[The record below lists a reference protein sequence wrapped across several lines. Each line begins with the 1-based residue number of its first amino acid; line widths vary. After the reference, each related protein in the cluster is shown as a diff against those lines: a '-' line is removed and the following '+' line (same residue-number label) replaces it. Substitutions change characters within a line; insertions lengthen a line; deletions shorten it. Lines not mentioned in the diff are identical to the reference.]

1 MRVGTDIT
9 EVRRI
14 RELMGRHPEF
24 GATVFT
30 PREIAYCQGKRYAYE
45 HFAARFAVKESVMKA
60 VGRGWL
66 QGLEWTDIE
75 VGRHGSGEPF
85 IEAHATLRALMQQLG
100 IGSFAVSLSH
110 CRTHAT
116 SVVIAVQNP

>member
-14 RELMGRHPEF
+14 RELMGRHAAF
-24 GATVFT
+24 RATVFT
-30 PREIAYCQGKRYAYE
+30 PQEIDYCESKRHSCE
-45 HFAARFAVKESVMKA
+45 HYAARFAVKESVMKA

-75 VGRHGSGEPF
+75 VVRRASGEPL
-85 IEAHATLRALMQQLG
+85 IAAHGSLRATMQKLG
-100 IGSFAVSLSH
+100 IGAFAVSLSH
-110 CRTHAT
+110 CRSHAT
-116 SVVIAVQNP
+116 AVVIAVE

>member
-14 RELMGRHPEF
+14 SELMGRHSEF
-24 GATVFT
+24 GPTVFT
-30 PREIAYCQGKRYAYE
+30 PREIAYCESKRYSFE
-45 HFAARFAVKESVMKA
+45 HYAARFAVKESVMKA

-75 VGRHGSGEPF
+75 VARHASGEPF
-85 IEAHATLRALMQQLG
+85 IEARGTLRDAMKQLG
-100 IGSFAVSLSH
+100 IGAFAVSLSH

-116 SVVIAVQNP
+116 AVVIAVQ

>member
-9 EVRRI
+9 EVSRI
-14 RELMGRHPEF
+14 RELMGRHAGF
-24 GATVFT
+24 RATVFT
-30 PREIAYCQGKRYAYE
+30 PQEIGYCESKRHSFE
-45 HFAARFAVKESVMKA
+45 HYAARFAVKESVMKA

-75 VGRHGSGEPF
+75 VVRRASGEPA
-85 IEAHATLRALMQQLG
+85 IAAHGSLLAAMQQRG

-110 CRTHAT
+110 CRSHAT
-116 SVVIAVQNP
+116 AVVIAMP

>member
-14 RELMGRHPEF
+14 CELMGRHPEF
-24 GATVFT
+24 GPTVFT
-30 PREIAYCQGKRYAYE
+30 PREITYCESKRHSFE
-45 HFAARFAVKESVMKA
+45 HYAARFAVKESVMKA

-75 VGRHGSGEPF
+75 VARHGSGEPY
-85 IEAHATLRALMQQLG
+85 IEAHGTLRAAMQKLG

-116 SVVIAVQNP
+116 AVVIAVQ

>member
-14 RELMGRHPEF
+14 SELMGRHPEF
-24 GATVFT
+24 GPTVFT
-30 PREIAYCQGKRYAYE
+30 PREIAYCESKRHSFE
-45 HFAARFAVKESVMKA
+45 HYAARFAVKESVMKA

-75 VGRHGSGEPF
+75 VVRHGSGEPF
-85 IEAHATLRALMQQLG
+85 IEAHATLRAAMQQLG
-100 IGSFAVSLSH
+100 IGAFAVSLSH

-116 SVVIAVQNP
+116 AVVIAL

>member
-14 RELMGRHPEF
+14 RELMERHAQF
-24 GATVFT
+24 RSTVFT
-30 PREIAYCQGKRYAYE
+30 AQEIGYCESMRHSWE
-45 HFAARFAVKESVMKA
+45 HYAARFAVKESVMKA

-75 VGRHGSGEPF
+75 VVRRASGEPA
-85 IEAHATLRALMQQLG
+85 IAAHGSLREAMQQLG
-100 IGSFAVSLSH
+100 IGAFAVSLSH
-110 CRTHAT
+110 CRSHAT
-116 SVVIAVQNP
+116 AVVIAVE

>member
-9 EVRRI
+9 EVSRI
-14 RELMGRHPEF
+14 SELMGRHPEF

-30 PREIAYCQGKRYAYE
+30 PREIAYCESKRHTFE
-45 HFAARFAVKESVMKA
+45 HYAARFALKESVMKA

-75 VGRHGSGEPF
+75 VARHGSGEPF
-85 IEAHATLRALMQQLG
+85 IEAHGTLRAAMQQLG
-100 IGSFAVSLSH
+100 ISSFAVSLSH

-116 SVVIAVQNP
+116 AVVIALQ

>member
-9 EVRRI
+9 EVSRI
-14 RELMGRHPEF
+14 RELMGRHAGF
-24 GATVFT
+24 RATVFT
-30 PREIAYCQGKRYAYE
+30 PQEIDYCESKRHSFE
-45 HFAARFAVKESVMKA
+45 HYAARFAVKESVMKA

-75 VGRHGSGEPF
+75 VVRRASGEPA
-85 IEAHATLRALMQQLG
+85 IAAHGSLRAAMQQLG

-110 CRTHAT
+110 CRSHAT
-116 SVVIAVQNP
+116 AVVIAVH

>member
-14 RELMGRHPEF
+14 RELMGRHAAF
-24 GATVFT
+24 RATVFT
-30 PREIAYCQGKRYAYE
+30 SQEIDYCEGKRHSYE
-45 HFAARFAVKESVMKA
+45 HYAARFAVKESVMKA

-75 VGRHGSGEPF
+75 VMRRASGEPC
-85 IEAHATLRALMQQLG
+85 IAAHGSLRATMQQLG
-100 IGSFAVSLSH
+100 IGAFAVSMSH
-110 CRTHAT
+110 CRSHAT
-116 SVVIAVQNP
+116 AVVIAVQ

>member
-9 EVRRI
+9 EVGRI
-14 RELMGRHPEF
+14 QELMERHPEF
-24 GATVFT
+24 AATVFT
-30 PREIAYCQGKRYAYE
+30 PAEIAYCDGRRHAGQHY
-45 HFAARFAVKESVMKA
+45 AARFAVKESVMKA

-75 VGRHGSGEPF
+75 VCRRASGRPYIQARGS
-85 IEAHATLRALMQQLG
+85 LRAAMQQLG
-100 IGSFAVSLSH
+100 IGGFAVSLSH

-116 SVVIAVQNP
+116 AVVIAVE

>member
-24 GATVFT
+24 RTTVFT
-30 PREIAYCQGKRYAYE
+30 LGEIAYCESKRHTCE
-45 HFAARFAVKESVMKA
+45 HYAARFAVKESVMKA

-66 QGLEWTDIE
+66 QGLEWTDRE
-75 VGRHGSGEPF
+75 VARHGSGEPY
-85 IEAHATLRALMQQLG
+85 IEARGSLRAVMQKLG
-100 IGSFAVSLSH
+100 ICSFAVSLSH
-110 CRTHAT
+110 CKTHAT
-116 SVVIAVQNP
+116 AVVIAEQ